1 MCRTICMQERGQKF
15 MKRRFGNGKLKK
27 AAAFSATAIL
37 VILAAIFVWDAWFR
51 DYTQE
56 MSAACEFHFID
67 VGQGDST
74 LILTQDAAVLIDAG
88 PTDAGEETVRY
99 IRNYTDSI
107 DYMILTHPHEDHIG
121 GAVKIINN
129 LKVKNVIMTDA
140 SNDVVTFSRLI
151 GVIEDS
157 GVRVLQAQP
166 GNTYGADGIN
176 LQILAPLADFDDFNE
191 YSVVTRVEYK
201 DVSMIVPG
209 DAETR
214 SEKLMLET
222 YQQGELDADILKLGH
237 HGSRT
242 SSTPAFLAAVSP
254 KWSIASCGLNNSYG
268 HPHQQTL
275 ERTAELGIPVLRTD
289 EMGSIVFATDGE
301 KLWLAGN
308 Q

>member
-1 MCRTICMQERGQKF
+1 
-15 MKRRFGNGKLKK
+15 MKHRFGNGKLKR
-27 AAAFSATAIL
+27 AAAPLATAVL
-37 VILAAIFVWDAWFR
+37 VIVAAIFVWDVWIR

-56 MSAACEFHFID
+56 MSGACEFHFID

-74 LILTQDAAVLIDAG
+74 LILTRDAAVLIDAG
-88 PTDAGEETVRY
+88 PTAAGEETARY

-121 GAVKIINN
+121 GAVKIINT
-129 LKVKNVIMTDA
+129 LDVKNVLMTDA

-151 GVIEDS
+151 GVIEES
-157 GVRVLQAQP
+157 GVRVIQAQP
-166 GNTYGADGIN
+166 GNTYGADGIE
-176 LQILAPLADFDDFNE
+176 LQILAPLADFGDFNE

-209 DAETR
+209 DAESR

-222 YQQGELDADILKLGH
+222 YQQEELHADILKLGH
-237 HGSRT
+237 HGSHT
-242 SSTPAFLAAVSP
+242 SSTSDFLAAVSP

-268 HPHQQTL
+268 HPHKETL

>member
-1 MCRTICMQERGQKF
+1 

-129 LKVKNVIMTDA
+129 LQVKNVIMTDA

>member
-1 MCRTICMQERGQKF
+1 
-15 MKRRFGNGKLKK
+15 MKHRFGSGKLKK
-27 AAAFSATAIL
+27 AAAFSATAVL
-37 VILAAIFVWDAWFR
+37 VIVAAIFVWDVWFR

-56 MSAACEFHFID
+56 TSAACEFHFID

-99 IRNYTDSI
+99 IRSYTDSI

-129 LKVKNVIMTDA
+129 LHVKNVIMTDA

-242 SSTPAFLAAVSP
+242 SSTPEFLAAVSP

>member
-1 MCRTICMQERGQKF
+1 
-15 MKRRFGNGKLKK
+15 
-27 AAAFSATAIL
+27 
-37 VILAAIFVWDAWFR
+37 
-51 DYTQE
+51 
-56 MSAACEFHFID
+56 
-67 VGQGDST
+67 
-74 LILTQDAAVLIDAG
+74 
-88 PTDAGEETVRY
+88 
-99 IRNYTDSI
+99 
-107 DYMILTHPHEDHIG
+107 
-121 GAVKIINN
+121 
-129 LKVKNVIMTDA
+129 MTDA

-176 LQILAPLADFDDFNE
+176 LQILAPLADFGDFNE

-242 SSTPAFLAAVSP
+242 SSTLEFLTAVSP

>member
-1 MCRTICMQERGQKF
+1 

-27 AAAFSATAIL
+27 AAAFSATAVL
-37 VILAAIFVWDAWFR
+37 VLLAAIFVWDAWFR

-88 PTDAGEETVRY
+88 PTDTGEETVRY

-129 LKVKNVIMTDA
+129 LQVKNVIMTDA

-214 SEKLMLET
+214 SEELMLET
-222 YQQGELDADILKLGH
+222 YQRGELDADILKLGH

-242 SSTPAFLAAVSP
+242 SSTPEFLAAVSP
-254 KWSIASCGLNNSYG
+254 KWSIASCGLNNAYG

-275 ERTAELGIPVLRTD
+275 ERTADLGIPVLRTD
-289 EMGSIVFATDGE
+289 ELGSIVFATDGE

>member
-1 MCRTICMQERGQKF
+1 MLFR
-15 MKRRFGNGKLKK
+15 
-27 AAAFSATAIL
+27 SVL
-37 VILAAIFVWDAWFR
+37 VIVAAIFVWDVWFR

-99 IRNYTDSI
+99 IRSYTDSI

-129 LKVKNVIMTDA
+129 LHVKNVIMTDA

-209 DAETR
+209 DAETQIGR
-214 SEKLMLET
+214 
-222 YQQGELDADILKLGH
+222 
-237 HGSRT
+237 
-242 SSTPAFLAAVSP
+242 
-254 KWSIASCGLNNSYG
+254 ASCRDRVSS
-268 HPHQQTL
+268 
-275 ERTAELGIPVLRTD
+275 PV
-289 EMGSIVFATDGE
+289 
-301 KLWLAGN
+301 
-308 Q
+308 

>member
-1 MCRTICMQERGQKF
+1 
-15 MKRRFGNGKLKK
+15 MKHRFGNGKLKR
-27 AAAFSATAIL
+27 AAAPLATAVL
-37 VILAAIFVWDAWFR
+37 VIVAAIFVWDVWIR

-56 MSAACEFHFID
+56 MSGACEFHFID

-74 LILTQDAAVLIDAG
+74 LILTRAAAVLIDAG
-88 PTDAGEETVRY
+88 PTAAGEETARY

-121 GAVKIINN
+121 GAVKIINT
-129 LKVKNVIMTDA
+129 LDVKNVLMTDA

-151 GVIEDS
+151 DVIEDS
-157 GVRVLQAQP
+157 GVRVIQAQP
-166 GNTYGADGIN
+166 GNTYGADGIE
-176 LQILAPLADFDDFNE
+176 LQILAPLADFGDFNE

-209 DAETR
+209 DAESR

-222 YQQGELDADILKLGH
+222 YQQEELRADILKLGH
-237 HGSRT
+237 HGSHT
-242 SSTPAFLAAVSP
+242 SSTSDFLAAVSP

-268 HPHQQTL
+268 HPHKETL

>member
-1 MCRTICMQERGQKF
+1 
-15 MKRRFGNGKLKK
+15 MKHRFGNGKQKK
-27 AAAFSATAIL
+27 AAASLATALLII
-37 VILAAIFVWDAWFR
+37 VAAIFVWDAWFR
-51 DYTQE
+51 DYRQE

-88 PTDAGEETVRY
+88 PTDVAEETVRY
-99 IRNYTDSI
+99 IHNYTDTI

-121 GAVKIINN
+121 GAVRIINS

-140 SNDVVTFSRLI
+140 SNDVITFSRLI

-157 GVRVLQAQP
+157 GVRVIEAQP
-166 GNTYGADGIN
+166 GNTYAADGIK
-176 LQILAPLADFDDFNE
+176 LQILAPLADFGDFNE
-191 YSVVTRVEYK
+191 YSVVTRVEYH

-209 DAETR
+209 DAESR
-214 SEKLMLET
+214 SEELMLEA

-242 SSTPAFLAAVSP
+242 SSTPEFLAAVSP
-254 KWSIASCGLNNSYG
+254 EWSIASCGLNNSYG

-289 EMGSIVFATDGE
+289 EMGTIVFATDGE
-301 KLWLAGN
+301 TLWLTDN

>member
-1 MCRTICMQERGQKF
+1 
-15 MKRRFGNGKLKK
+15 MKHRFGNGKLKK
-27 AAAFSATAIL
+27 AAAFSATAVL

-129 LKVKNVIMTDA
+129 LQVKNVIMTDA

-176 LQILAPLADFDDFNE
+176 LQILAPLADFGDFNE

-242 SSTPAFLAAVSP
+242 SSTLEFLTAVSP

>member
-1 MCRTICMQERGQKF
+1 
-15 MKRRFGNGKLKK
+15 MKHRFGNGKLKK
-27 AAAFSATAIL
+27 AAAFSATAVL
-37 VILAAIFVWDAWFR
+37 VIVAAIFVWDVWFR
-51 DYTQE
+51 VYTQE
-56 MSAACEFHFID
+56 MSAASEFHFID

-99 IRNYTDSI
+99 IRSYTDSI

-129 LKVKNVIMTDA
+129 LHVKNVIMTDA

-242 SSTPAFLAAVSP
+242 SSTPEFLAAVSP

>member
-1 MCRTICMQERGQKF
+1 
-15 MKRRFGNGKLKK
+15 MKHRFDNGKLKK
-27 AAAFSATAIL
+27 AAAFSATAVL
-37 VILAAIFVWDAWFR
+37 VIVAAIFVWDVWFR

-56 MSAACEFHFID
+56 VSAACEFHFID

-129 LKVKNVIMTDA
+129 LHVKNVIMTDA

-222 YQQGELDADILKLGH
+222 YQHGELDADILKLGH

-242 SSTPAFLAAVSP
+242 SSTPEFLAAVSP

-301 KLWLAGN
+301 RLWLAGN